1 MADRFNLSR
10 GEKAKRTNTIQ
21 SMKAILALLFLT
33 AFLMVVPAPSMAGP
47 PGSETT
53 VEFTDFTLPA
63 NVADF
68 AGAILIENRRMI
80 SNHDYLTYI
89 TIEPAQEV
97 ATSRKTLY
105 ISTAEQRHSFV
116 TIITAHLSPSAYS
129 MAYRCSQ
136 SFHTTSYLICHIAS
150 LNTHIL
156 PRIRDQSV
164 IISHVIS

>member
-1 MADRFNLSR
+1 
-10 GEKAKRTNTIQ
+10 
-21 SMKAILALLFLT
+21 MKAILALLFLT

-47 PGSETT
+47 PGPETT

-68 AGAILIENRRMI
+68 ADAILIENRRMI

-105 ISTAEQRHSFV
+105 ISTAEQRYGFV
-116 TIITAHLSPSAYS
+116 TIITAYLSSAYS
-129 MAYRCSQ
+129 MARLCSQ
-136 SFHTTSYLICHIAS
+136 SFNTTTYLACHTAS
-150 LNTHIL
+150 LNTRTL

-164 IISHVIS
+164 IISHTI

>member
-1 MADRFNLSR
+1 
-10 GEKAKRTNTIQ
+10 
-21 SMKAILALLFLT
+21 MKAILALLFLT

-47 PGSETT
+47 PGPETT

-68 AGAILIENRRMI
+68 ADAILIENRRMI

-89 TIEPAQEV
+89 TIEPAREV
-97 ATSRKTLY
+97 ATNRKTLY

-129 MAYRCSQ
+129 MAFRYSRPSTTIYLAC
-136 SFHTTSYLICHIAS
+136 HTAS
-150 LNTHIL
+150 LNTRIL

-164 IISHVIS
+164 IVSHTI

>member
-1 MADRFNLSR
+1 
-10 GEKAKRTNTIQ
+10 
-21 SMKAILALLFLT
+21 MKAILALLFLT
-33 AFLMVVPAPSMAGP
+33 AFLMVVPAPSTAGP

-68 AGAILIENRRMI
+68 ASAILIENRRMI

-89 TIEPAQEV
+89 TIAPAREV
-97 ATSRKTLY
+97 ATNRKTLY

-129 MAYRCSQ
+129 MAFRYSQ
-136 SFHTTSYLICHIAS
+136 PSTTIYLACHTTS
-150 LNTHIL
+150 LNTCTL

-164 IISHVIS
+164 IISQII